1 MSRFRLK
8 DAEVFAII
16 KQTTRQVRKL
26 ANKTDKIAVFDS
38 GVGGISVLRELVK
51 LMPGEDFLYF
61 GDSAN
66 APYGNR
72 TTEDVRRLTLQNA
85 NMLLNRGVK
94 ALVVACN
101 TATSA
106 AIGDLRQRYPDAII
120 VGIEPALKLAADRFP
135 AGHIGIMAT
144 QVTLREEK
152 LSHLQERF
160 PNVQVTR
167 IPAPGLVE
175 LIEKGKAEN
184 PETKALLQ
192 KILAPYV
199 GKLDALVLGCT
210 HYPFVKDTI
219 AAILGERTQL
229 LAGGE
234 GTARQTR
241 RLLEQAGL
249 LNNGPGSVTVEN
261 SLGTPELL
269 MLSYD
274 LLDK

>member
-1 MSRFRLK
+1 M
-8 DAEVFAII
+8 AG
-16 KQTTRQVRKL
+16 
-26 ANKTDKIAVFDS
+26 KTDKIVVFDS
-38 GVGGISVLRELVK
+38 GVGGISVLRELIK
-51 LMPGEDFLYF
+51 LMPGENFLYY

-66 APYGNR
+66 APYGDR
-72 TTEDVRRLTLQNA
+72 ATEDVRRLTLQNA
-85 NMLLNRGVK
+85 QMLLGRGVK

-106 AIGDLRQRYPDAII
+106 AIDQLRQAYPDAII

-135 AGHIGIMAT
+135 TGKIGIMAT

-152 LSHLQERF
+152 LSQQLARF
-160 PNVQVTR
+160 PNAQVVK

-175 LIEKGKAEN
+175 LIEAGRADA

-192 KILAPYV
+192 DILTPYI

-210 HYPFVKDTI
+210 HYPFVKDAI
-219 AAILGERTQL
+219 AAILGRQTL
-229 LAGGE
+229 LLDGGE

-241 RLLEQAGL
+241 RLLEQADL
-249 LNNGPGSVTVEN
+249 LNDGQGSVTVAN

-269 MLSYD
+269 KLSYT

>member
-1 MSRFRLK
+1 MAS
-8 DAEVFAII
+8 
-16 KQTTRQVRKL
+16 
-26 ANKTDKIAVFDS
+26 KTDKIAVFDS
-38 GVGGISVLRELVK
+38 GVGGISVLRELTK
-51 LMPGEDFLYF
+51 LLPGEDFLYF

-66 APYGNR
+66 APYGDK
-72 TTEDVRRLTLQNA
+72 TTEEVRRLTLQNA

-94 ALVVACN
+94 ALVIACN

-106 AIGDLRQRYPDAII
+106 AIGELRQRYPDAII
-120 VGIEPALKLAADRFP
+120 VGIEPALKLAADCFP
-135 AGHIGIMAT
+135 TGHIGIMAT
-144 QVTLREEK
+144 AVTLREEK

-160 PNVQVTR
+160 PDVKVDL

-175 LIEKGKAEN
+175 LIESGKADS
-184 PETKALLQ
+184 PEAHTLLQ
-192 KILAPYV
+192 KALAPYV

-210 HYPFVKDTI
+210 HYPF
-219 AAILGERTQL
+219 AAKAISSILGEKTQFL
-229 LAGGE
+229 DGGE

-241 RLLEQAGL
+241 RLLEQADL
-249 LNNGPGSVTVEN
+249 LHTGIGSVTIEN